1 LQQVPF
7 KVRSCNYAP
16 FSTVVFQ
23 APQGYSKK
31 EEQMAKS
38 ATFSVLKASA
48 HSSEHNSRDD
58 IPDYLIGA
66 KNGEKNIYDL
76 RHSDSDFLEL
86 AKVKYQ
92 EVTGQKM
99 QQKQIDALIKETVL
113 TLEDHHTKADV
124 QKVFN
129 QLNEKYGG
137 HYITELSI
145 HKDEGHF
152 EDKNGV
158 TYYPTKD
165 ILQKEDGWYIVPL
178 DQSLEM
184 KPSYKPK
191 VHEFSEKVDI
201 NDFKPIHNIH
211 AHVKFSMFDLQTG
224 KTGRMKHNELNDRI
238 KTASKVLGLDYN
250 PEKGSKK
257 RTPVEQIKTQHKA
270 VRNEKIKALAKGIK
284 SELSISEKY
293 DSLPIR
299 ERQEMRVEMRA
310 IIGNSIETDTL
321 NKRLELSEK
330 ENKSLK
336 EEIQALKEAQKE
348 ERKEQGATRADYA
361 QMEAKY
367 KAEIAQLK
375 AGNALKTAVDVSKE
389 IEEAHTKIGEMA
401 RMATSNDEA
410 IEELEKA
417 IPTDDPKKVAI
428 AVYNS
433 HIVADTGIMG
443 KLGGE
448 KKDTDL
454 LIVNMAKEIEKRDKL
469 LKKAVEVLKKT
480 EISKMSVSNAIK
492 NVVESSKKHLE
503 AIFSKITGKSISE
516 VQKERT
522 EILNAQKEKPKGLRE
537 AVDELNKQ
545 KEPKNGMER

>member
-1 LQQVPF
+1 
-7 KVRSCNYAP
+7 
-16 FSTVVFQ
+16 
-23 APQGYSKK
+23 
-31 EEQMAKS
+31 MAKS

-48 HSSEHNSRDD
+48 HSSEHNSRED

-66 KNGEKNIYDL
+66 KNGEENVYDL

-113 TLEDHHTKADV
+113 SLDDHHTKADV
-124 QKVFN
+124 QKVFD

-238 KTASKVLGLDYN
+238 KTAAHVLKLEYN
-250 PEKGSKK
+250 PEKGSNK

-270 VRNEKIKALAKGIK
+270 VRNEKIKALTKGLN

-299 ERQEMRVEMRA
+299 ERQEMRAEMRA
-310 IIGNSIETDTL
+310 IIGDSIETDTL

-336 EEIQALKEAQKE
+336 EELKALKEAQKE
-348 ERKEQGATRADYA
+348 ERAQLKEQGATRADYA

-401 RMATSNDEA
+401 RIATSNDEA
-410 IEELEKA
+410 IAELENA

-433 HIVADTGIMG
+433 HIVPDTGFMG

-448 KKDTDL
+448 KRDEEL
-454 LIVNMAKEIEKRDKL
+454 LIANMAKEIEKRDNLIKKAFDM
-469 LKKAVEVLKKT
+469 LKKE
-480 EISKMSVSNAIK
+480 EITKMSVSNAIK
-492 NVVESSKKHLE
+492 NIVESSRKHLE
-503 AIFSKITGKSISE
+503 AIFNKLTGKSISE
-516 VQKERT
+516 VQNERT
-522 EILNAQKEKPKGLRE
+522 ELLSAQKERE
-537 AVDELNKQ
+537 KLERQ
-545 KEPKNGMER
+545 KEDRGKGFGR

>member
-1 LQQVPF
+1 
-7 KVRSCNYAP
+7 
-16 FSTVVFQ
+16 
-23 APQGYSKK
+23 
-31 EEQMAKS
+31 MAKS
-38 ATFSVLKASA
+38 ATFSVLKATA
-48 HSSEHNSRDD
+48 HSSAHNSREDM
-58 IPDYLIGA
+58 PDYLIGF
-66 KNGEKNIYDL
+66 KNGNENSYDL

-92 EVTGQKM
+92 EITGQKM

-124 QKVFN
+124 QKVFD

-152 EDKNGV
+152 EDKNGI

-165 ILQKEDGWYIVPL
+165 ILQKEDGWYIIPL
-178 DQSLEM
+178 AESLEM

-191 VHEFSEKVDI
+191 VHEFSEKVEI

-270 VRNEKIKALAKGIK
+270 VRNEKIKALIK
-284 SELSISEKY
+284 RLNSELSISEKY

-310 IIGNSIETDTL
+310 IIGDSIETDTL

-330 ENKSLK
+330 ENKTLK
-336 EEIQALKEAQKE
+336 EELKALKEAQKE
-348 ERKEQGATRADYA
+348 ERSQLKEQGATRADYA
-361 QMEAKY
+361 VMEAKY
-367 KAEIAQLK
+367 KELQAQLK
-375 AGNALKTAVDVSKE
+375 TGNTPKTPIDELLKVV
-389 IEEAHTKIGEMA
+389 
-401 RMATSNDEA
+401 
-410 IEELEKA
+410 EELEKPIYA
-417 IPTDDPKKVAI
+417 PAGEKELIKKDANGQEIDPIDELVKASYVTVEEKGLIYTTTKQVFDKDIFIKKVKERE
-428 AVYNS
+428 NE
-433 HIVADTGIMG
+433 HQKLHQEKNGII
-443 KLGGE
+443 KAL
-448 KKDTDL
+448 K
-454 LIVNMAKEIEKRDKL
+454 AFKERAETA
-469 LKKAVEVLKKT
+469 LK
-480 EISKMSVSNAIK
+480 S
-492 NVVESSKKHLE
+492 
-503 AIFSKITGKSISE
+503 IFSKFSEKSIKE
-516 VQKERT
+516 AQKEL
-522 EILNAQKEKPKGLRE
+522 LNAQKERE
-537 AVDELNKQ
+537 KLERQ
-545 KEPKNGMER
+545 KEDRGKGIER

>member
-1 LQQVPF
+1 
-7 KVRSCNYAP
+7 
-16 FSTVVFQ
+16 
-23 APQGYSKK
+23 
-31 EEQMAKS
+31 MAKS

-66 KNGEKNIYDL
+66 KNGEENVYDL

-92 EVTGQKM
+92 EVTSQKM

-113 TLEDHHTKADV
+113 SLDDHHTKADV

-284 SELSISEKY
+284 SEQSLCEKY
-293 DSLPIR
+293 DSLPIA
-299 ERQEMRVEMRA
+299 ERLEMRQEMRA
-310 IIGNSIETDTL
+310 IIGNGVETDTL

-348 ERKEQGATRADYA
+348 ERAQLKEQGATRADYA

-367 KAEIAQLK
+367 KELQAQLK
-375 AGNALKTAVDVSKE
+375 EGNAPKIDPIKIFEE
-389 IEEAHTKIGEMA
+389 IEEITKPI
-401 RMATSNDEA
+401 SYP
-410 IEELEKA
+410 L
-417 IPTDDPKKVAI
+417 
-428 AVYNS
+428 
-433 HIVADTGIMG
+433 
-443 KLGGE
+443 GE
-448 KKDTDL
+448 KELIKKDE
-454 LIVNMAKEIEKRDKL
+454 NGKEIDPIDEM
-469 LKKAVEVLKKT
+469 LKASYTAVEEKGLIYTTTKQVFDKDVFIQKVRERENEHQKIHKEKNGL
-480 EISKMSVSNAIK
+480 IK
-492 NVVESSKKHLE
+492 ALE
-503 AIFSKITGKSISE
+503 YGKERMKEAVKSIFNKFTGKSIGE
-516 VQKERT
+516 VQKER
-522 EILNAQKEKPKGLRE
+522 EELLNAQKEREKLERQQENRGKGF
-537 AVDELNKQ
+537 
-545 KEPKNGMER
+545 ER

>member
-1 LQQVPF
+1 
-7 KVRSCNYAP
+7 
-16 FSTVVFQ
+16 
-23 APQGYSKK
+23 
-31 EEQMAKS
+31 MAKS

-48 HSSEHNSRDD
+48 HSSAHNSREDN
-58 IPDYLIGA
+58 PEYLIGTKEGA
-66 KNGEKNIYDL
+66 ENSYDL

-92 EVTGQKM
+92 EGTGQKM

-113 TLEDHHTKADV
+113 SLEDHHTEADV
-124 QKVFN
+124 QKVFDT
-129 QLNEKYGG
+129 LNEKYGG

-178 DQSLEM
+178 AQSLEM

-191 VHEFSEKVDI
+191 EHEFSEKVDI
-201 NDFKPIHNIH
+201 NDFKPMHNIH
-211 AHVKFSMFDLQTG
+211 AHVKFSMFDLNTG

-238 KTASKVLGLDYN
+238 KTAAKVLGLEYN

-257 RTPVEQIKTQHKA
+257 RTPVDQIKTQYKA
-270 VRNEKIKALAKGIK
+270 VRNEKIKALEKGLN

-293 DSLPIR
+293 DSLPMA
-299 ERQEMRVEMRA
+299 ERLEMRA
-310 IIGNSIETDTL
+310 EMRSIIGDSIEIDTL
-321 NKRLELSEK
+321 TKRLELSEK

-348 ERKEQGATRADYA
+348 ERAQLKEQGATRADYA

-375 AGNALKTAVDVSKE
+375 AGNSSKTAVDISKE
-389 IEEAHTKIGEMA
+389 IEEIHTKVGEMA
-401 RMATSNDEA
+401 RIATSNAEA

-417 IPTDDPKKVAI
+417 IPNDDSKKVAI

-454 LIVNMAKEIEKRDKL
+454 LIANMAKEIEKRDNLIKKAFDM
-469 LKKAVEVLKKT
+469 LKKE
-480 EISKMSVSNAIK
+480 EITKMSISNAMK
-492 NVVESSKKHLE
+492 NVVESTKKHLE
-503 AIFSKITGKSISE
+503 NVFNKITGKSIPE
-516 VQKERT
+516 VQKEQERL
-522 EILNAQKEKPKGLRE
+522 ERQKEDRGKGL
-537 AVDELNKQ
+537 
-545 KEPKNGMER
+545 ER

>member
-16 FSTVVFQ
+16 YGTVVFQ
-23 APQGYSKK
+23 APQGCSKK

-66 KNGEKNIYDL
+66 KNGEENVYDL

-113 TLEDHHTKADV
+113 TLDDHHTKADV
-124 QKVFN
+124 QKVFDT
-129 QLNEKYGG
+129 LNEKYGG

-152 EDKNGV
+152 EDKNEI

-165 ILQKEDGWYIVPL
+165 ILQKEDGWYIIPL
-178 DQSLEM
+178 AESLEM

-257 RTPVEQIKTQHKA
+257 RTPVEQIKIQHKA
-270 VRNEKIKALAKGIK
+270 VRNEKIKALMKGLN

-293 DSLPIR
+293 DSLPIA
-299 ERQEMRVEMRA
+299 ERLEMRQEMRA

-348 ERKEQGATRADYA
+348 ERAQLKEQGATRSDYA

-375 AGNALKTAVDVSKE
+375 AGNAPKIDPIKVFEE
-389 IEEAHTKIGEMA
+389 IEEITKPIDHPLGGKELIKKDSSGREIDPIDEMLKA
-401 RMATSNDEA
+401 STKT
-410 IEELEKA
+410 IEEKSAFGIITTTKTVFDPDKFISKVRERENEHQKIHKEKNGLIKALEYGKERMKMALKSVFNKFTGKA
-417 IPTDDPKKVAI
+417 ID
-428 AVYNS
+428 
-433 HIVADTGIMG
+433 
-443 KLGGE
+443 
-448 KKDTDL
+448 
-454 LIVNMAKEIEKRDKL
+454 
-469 LKKAVEVLKKT
+469 
-480 EISKMSVSNAIK
+480 
-492 NVVESSKKHLE
+492 
-503 AIFSKITGKSISE
+503 E

-522 EILNAQKEKPKGLRE
+522 ELLNALKEREKLERQKEDRGKGF
-537 AVDELNKQ
+537 
-545 KEPKNGMER
+545 ER